1 MSEMTQS
8 LSNVI
13 LAETPNII
21 IAVDNDMVIR
31 EMNLAAEKAFKTKR
45 YLGIGRYLYEF
56 IDSSYFELVAQ
67 THENITDKRVEY
79 PQYGIVTQQSITYVP
94 DQNII
99 IGIFN
104 DVTEEVEQQDKMY
117 QLRVDT
123 VDMAQ
128 KVIDNQMRVAQQIAN
143 LLGETTAETKVT
155 LTKLKD
161 MIVYNDDEMGN

>member
-1 MSEMTQS
+1 M
-8 LSNVI
+8 
-13 LAETPNII
+13 
-21 IAVDNDMVIR
+21 
-31 EMNLAAEKAFKTKR
+31 
-45 YLGIGRYLYEF
+45 
-56 IDSSYFELVAQ
+56 
-67 THENITDKRVEY
+67 
-79 PQYGIVTQQSITYVP
+79 P